1 MKRPSIK
8 IGALKIISYRQT
20 FRTLLTLI
28 SQKVNCPINKV
39 NKILKVLLNLTANK
53 DLPFFILSIIL
64 ECSGSVRWSWR
75 SPAMSNSLWQT
86 LQKNWG
92 RRLSSSDRRSDFV
105 LSRSDFVMSRSDFVL
120 WRSDFVLS
128 RSEAVLS
135 RSEFDLFR
143 SDFQILDRRQRYRD
157 DSKWSLQSRLEKR
170 DFHFKD

>member
-1 MKRPSIK
+1 V
-8 IGALKIISYRQT
+8 
-20 FRTLLTLI
+20 LLT
-28 SQKVNCPINKV
+28 S
-39 NKILKVLLNLTANK
+39 TANK
-53 DLPFFILSIIL
+53 DLPFLILSISL

-86 LQKNWG
+86 LQKNCG
-92 RRLSSSDRRSDFV
+92 RRLPSSDRRSDFV
-105 LSRSDFVMSRSDFVL
+105 TSRSEAVL

-128 RSEAVLS
+128 RSEAVLSRSEVVLS